1 MSIPSELNIPIPF
14 GLSIVMWL
22 EFLLFVPFSMQLYFG
37 SFKPFWGKASDNG
50 VVRSTL
56 WSGEML
62 NGVGAVLL
70 MYMLGS
76 ALWQQTISLIE
87 VEILFLSHALWYGVI
102 MAMTPHGSGFLLIFF
117 INPHT
122 YLYIGVIVTA
132 YDLPRPICYIASGIV
147 LCFGLY
153 RRWYQVPQAC
163 YGKSSITLDDYVD
176 ALKKVDFDKKDLD
189 LFDKCRRYFP
199 CLNKSSSLPPLE
211 NKDKNGGGGDATAY
225 GSVPSLAV

>member
-1 MSIPSELNIPIPF
+1 MSIPPELNISIPF
-14 GLSIVMWL
+14 GLNIVMWL
-22 EFLLFVPFSMQLYFG
+22 EFLLFVPFSMKHYFG

-76 ALWQQTISLIE
+76 ALWQKTISLIE

-102 MAMTPHGSGFLLIFF
+102 LAASPPPFMLFAL

-122 YLYIGVIVTA
+122 YLYIGVVATA

-147 LCFGLY
+147 LGFGMY
-153 RRWYQVPQAC
+153 RRWFQVPQAC
-163 YGKSSITLDDYVD
+163 YGKSSITLEDFVD
-176 ALKKVDFDKKDLD
+176 AFKKLDSEDLKKHEEFFDKS
-189 LFDKCRRYFP
+189 RHYFP
-199 CLNKSSSLPPLE
+199 CRNKAQDSSSSLSPS
-211 NKDKNGGGGDATAY
+211 ATAY